1 MEEEIE
7 KNKQKEVIQKAYK
20 YNIFLGIWIIAVFII
35 FFLLQITKII
45 TDQYLTLGF
54 GLIILIYAIALHT
67 QNHKLKIKS
76 IASILVYSLNI
87 LSVIGVV
94 LIIFANQAHNLL
106 ELAVGVLLGLVTLI
120 LQFLATI
127 FALLS
132 ARKLRKL
139 YPDILDNRRKN
150 TNYSYFLQV
159 NI

>member
-1 MEEEIE
+1 MKEEIDE
-7 KNKQKEVIQKAYK
+7 NKRKEVIQKAYK
-20 YNIFLGIWIIAVFII
+20 YNGLLGIWIIAVFII
-35 FFLLQITKII
+35 FLLQVTKII

-76 IASILVYSLNI
+76 IASILVYSLNV

-94 LIIFANQAHNLL
+94 LIILANQAHNLL

-120 LQFLATI
+120 LQVLAAI

-139 YPDILDNRRKN
+139 YPDIIDNRRKK
-150 TNYSYFLQV
+150 
-159 NI
+159 I

>member
-1 MEEEIE
+1 MKEEIDE
-7 KNKQKEVIQKAYK
+7 NKEKEVIQKAYK

-35 FFLLQITKII
+35 FLLQITKII

-76 IASILVYSLNI
+76 IASILVYGLNI

-94 LIIFANQAHNLL
+94 LIILANQAHNLL
-106 ELAVGVLLGLVTLI
+106 ELAVGVLLGLVALI
-120 LQFLATI
+120 LQVSAAI

-150 TNYSYFLQV
+150 TN
-159 NI
+159 

>member
-1 MEEEIE
+1 MKEEIDE
-7 KNKQKEVIQKAYK
+7 NKEKEVIQKAYK
-20 YNIFLGIWIIAVFII
+20 YNIFLGIWIIAIFII
-35 FFLLQITKII
+35 FLLQIIKII

-76 IASILVYSLNI
+76 IASILVYGLNI

-94 LIIFANQAHNLL
+94 LIILANQAHNLL

-120 LQFLATI
+120 LQVSAAI

-150 TNYSYFLQV
+150 TN
-159 NI
+159 

>member
-1 MEEEIE
+1 MKEEIDE
-7 KNKQKEVIQKAYK
+7 NKEKEVIQKAYK
-20 YNIFLGIWIIAVFII
+20 YNIFLGIWIITVFII
-35 FFLLQITKII
+35 FLLQITKII

-76 IASILVYSLNI
+76 IASILVYGLNI

-94 LIIFANQAHNLL
+94 LIILANQAHNLL
-106 ELAVGVLLGLVTLI
+106 ELAVGGLLGLVTLI
-120 LQFLATI
+120 LQVSAAI

-150 TNYSYFLQV
+150 TN
-159 NI
+159 

>member
-1 MEEEIE
+1 MKEEIDE
-7 KNKQKEVIQKAYK
+7 NKEKEVIQKAYK
-20 YNIFLGIWIIAVFII
+20 YNGLLGIWIIAVFII
-35 FFLLQITKII
+35 FLLQITKII

-76 IASILVYSLNI
+76 IASILVYGLNI

-106 ELAVGVLLGLVTLI
+106 ELTVGVLLGLVTLI
-120 LQFLATI
+120 LQVLAAI

-150 TNYSYFLQV
+150 TN
-159 NI
+159 

>member
-1 MEEEIE
+1 MKEEIDE
-7 KNKQKEVIQKAYK
+7 NKEKEVIQKAYK

-35 FFLLQITKII
+35 FLLQITKII

-76 IASILVYSLNI
+76 IASILVYGLNI

-94 LIIFANQAHNLL
+94 LIILANQAHNIL

-120 LQFLATI
+120 LQVSAAI

-150 TNYSYFLQV
+150 TN
-159 NI
+159 

>member
-1 MEEEIE
+1 MKEEIDE
-7 KNKQKEVIQKAYK
+7 NKEKEVIQKAYK

-35 FFLLQITKII
+35 FLLQITKII

-54 GLIILIYAIALHT
+54 GLIILIHAIALHT

-76 IASILVYSLNI
+76 IASILVYGLNI

-94 LIIFANQAHNLL
+94 LIILANQAHNLL

-120 LQFLATI
+120 LQVSAAI
-127 FALLS
+127 FVLLS

-150 TNYSYFLQV
+150 TN
-159 NI
+159 

>member
-1 MEEEIE
+1 MKEEIDE
-7 KNKQKEVIQKAYK
+7 NKEKEVIQKVYK

-35 FFLLQITKII
+35 FLLQITKII

-76 IASILVYSLNI
+76 IASILVYGLNI

-94 LIIFANQAHNLL
+94 LIILANQAHNLL

-120 LQFLATI
+120 LQVSAAI

-150 TNYSYFLQV
+150 TN
-159 NI
+159 

>member
-1 MEEEIE
+1 MKEEIDE
-7 KNKQKEVIQKAYK
+7 NKEKEVIQKAYK

-35 FFLLQITKII
+35 FLLQITKII

-76 IASILVYSLNI
+76 IASILVYGLNI

-94 LIIFANQAHNLL
+94 LIILANQAHNLL
-106 ELAVGVLLGLVTLI
+106 ELAVGVLMGLVTLI
-120 LQFLATI
+120 LQVSAAI

-150 TNYSYFLQV
+150 TN
-159 NI
+159 

>member
-1 MEEEIE
+1 MKEEIDE
-7 KNKQKEVIQKAYK
+7 NKEKEVIQKAYK

-35 FFLLQITKII
+35 FLLQITKII

-76 IASILVYSLNI
+76 IASILVYGLNI

-94 LIIFANQAHNLL
+94 LIILANQAHNLL
-106 ELAVGVLLGLVTLI
+106 ELAVEVLLGLVTLI
-120 LQFLATI
+120 LQVSAAI

-150 TNYSYFLQV
+150 TN
-159 NI
+159 

>member
-1 MEEEIE
+1 MKEEIDE
-7 KNKQKEVIQKAYK
+7 NKEKEVIQKAYK
-20 YNIFLGIWIIAVFII
+20 YNIFLGIWIIAVFIS
-35 FFLLQITKII
+35 FLLQITKII

-76 IASILVYSLNI
+76 IASILVYGLNI

-94 LIIFANQAHNLL
+94 LIILANQAHNLL

-120 LQFLATI
+120 LQVSAAI

-150 TNYSYFLQV
+150 TN
-159 NI
+159 

>member
-1 MEEEIE
+1 MKEEIDE
-7 KNKQKEVIQKAYK
+7 NKEKEVIQKAYK

-35 FFLLQITKII
+35 FLLQITKII

-76 IASILVYSLNI
+76 IASILVYGLNI

-94 LIIFANQAHNLL
+94 LIILANQAHNLL
-106 ELAVGVLLGLVTLI
+106 ELAVGVLLGLVSLI
-120 LQFLATI
+120 LQVLAAI

-139 YPDILDNRRKN
+139 YPDILDNIRKN
-150 TNYSYFLQV
+150 TN
-159 NI
+159 

>member
-1 MEEEIE
+1 MKEEIDE
-7 KNKQKEVIQKAYK
+7 NKEKEVIQKAYK

-35 FFLLQITKII
+35 FLLQITKII

-76 IASILVYSLNI
+76 IASILVYSLNV

-94 LIIFANQAHNLL
+94 LIILANQAHTLL

-120 LQFLATI
+120 LQVLAAI

-150 TNYSYFLQV
+150 TN
-159 NI
+159 

>member
-1 MEEEIE
+1 M
-7 KNKQKEVIQKAYK
+7 KNDIDENKEKEVIQKAYK

-35 FFLLQITKII
+35 FLLQITKII

-76 IASILVYSLNI
+76 IASILVYGLNI

-94 LIIFANQAHNLL
+94 LIILANQAHNLL

-120 LQFLATI
+120 LQVSAAI

-139 YPDILDNRRKN
+139 YPDILDNRRNN
-150 TNYSYFLQV
+150 TN
-159 NI
+159 

>member
-1 MEEEIE
+1 MKEEIDE
-7 KNKQKEVIQKAYK
+7 NKEKEVIQKAYK

-35 FFLLQITKII
+35 FLLQITKII

-76 IASILVYSLNI
+76 IASILVYGLNI

-94 LIIFANQAHNLL
+94 LIILANQAHNLL
-106 ELAVGVLLGLVTLI
+106 ELAVGVLLGFVTLI
-120 LQFLATI
+120 LQVLAAI

-150 TNYSYFLQV
+150 TN
-159 NI
+159 

>member
-1 MEEEIE
+1 MKVEIDE
-7 KNKQKEVIQKAYK
+7 NKEKEVIQKAYK
-20 YNIFLGIWIIAVFII
+20 YNGLLGIWIIAVFII
-35 FFLLQITKII
+35 FLLQITKII

-54 GLIILIYAIALHT
+54 GLIILIYAIVLHT

-76 IASILVYSLNI
+76 IASILVYGLNI

-94 LIIFANQAHNLL
+94 LIILANQAHNLL
-106 ELAVGVLLGLVTLI
+106 ELAVGGLLGLVTLI
-120 LQFLATI
+120 LQVLAAI

-150 TNYSYFLQV
+150 TN
-159 NI
+159 

>member
-1 MEEEIE
+1 MKEEIDE
-7 KNKQKEVIQKAYK
+7 NKEKEVIQKAYK

-35 FFLLQITKII
+35 FLLQITKII

-76 IASILVYSLNI
+76 IASILVYGLNI

-106 ELAVGVLLGLVTLI
+106 ELAVGVLLGLVSLI
-120 LQFLATI
+120 LQVLAAI

-150 TNYSYFLQV
+150 TN
-159 NI
+159 

>member
-1 MEEEIE
+1 MKEEIDE
-7 KNKQKEVIQKAYK
+7 NKEKEVIQKAYK
-20 YNIFLGIWIIAVFII
+20 YNGLLGIWIIAVFII
-35 FFLLQITKII
+35 FLLQITKII

-76 IASILVYSLNI
+76 IASILVYGLNI

-106 ELAVGVLLGLVTLI
+106 ELTVGVLLGLVTLI
-120 LQFLATI
+120 LQVLAAI

-139 YPDILDNRRKN
+139 YPDIIDNRRKK
-150 TNYSYFLQV
+150 
-159 NI
+159 I

>member
-1 MEEEIE
+1 MKEEIDE
-7 KNKQKEVIQKAYK
+7 NKEKEVIQKAYK
-20 YNIFLGIWIIAVFII
+20 YNIFLGIWIISVFII
-35 FFLLQITKII
+35 FLLQITKII

-76 IASILVYSLNI
+76 IASILVYGLNI

-94 LIIFANQAHNLL
+94 LIILANQAHNLL

-120 LQFLATI
+120 LQVLAAI

-139 YPDILDNRRKN
+139 YPDIIDNRKKK
-150 TNYSYFLQV
+150 
-159 NI
+159 I

>member
-1 MEEEIE
+1 MKEEIDE
-7 KNKQKEVIQKAYK
+7 NKEKEVIQKAYK

-35 FFLLQITKII
+35 FLLQITKII

-76 IASILVYSLNI
+76 IASILVYGLNI

-94 LIIFANQAHNLL
+94 LIILANQAHNLL
-106 ELAVGVLLGLVTLI
+106 ELAVGVLLGLVMLI
-120 LQFLATI
+120 LQVLAAI

-150 TNYSYFLQV
+150 TN
-159 NI
+159 

>member
-1 MEEEIE
+1 MKEEIDE
-7 KNKQKEVIQKAYK
+7 NKEKEVIQKAYK

-35 FFLLQITKII
+35 FLLQITKII

-76 IASILVYSLNI
+76 IASILVYGLNI

-94 LIIFANQAHNLL
+94 LIILANQAHNLL
-106 ELAVGVLLGLVTLI
+106 ELAVGVLLGLVSLI
-120 LQFLATI
+120 LQVLAAI

-132 ARKLRKL
+132 ARKLRQL
-139 YPDILDNRRKN
+139 YPDIIDNRRKK
-150 TNYSYFLQV
+150 
-159 NI
+159 I

>member
-1 MEEEIE
+1 MKEEIDE
-7 KNKQKEVIQKAYK
+7 NKEKEVIQKAYK

-35 FFLLQITKII
+35 FLLQITKII

-76 IASILVYSLNI
+76 IASILVYGLNF
-87 LSVIGVV
+87 LSVVGVV
-94 LIIFANQAHNLL
+94 LIILANQAHNLL

-120 LQFLATI
+120 LQVSAAI

-139 YPDILDNRRKN
+139 YPDIIDNRRKK
-150 TNYSYFLQV
+150 
-159 NI
+159 I

>member
-1 MEEEIE
+1 MKEEIDE
-7 KNKQKEVIQKAYK
+7 NKEKEVIQKAYK
-20 YNIFLGIWIIAVFII
+20 YNGLLGIWIIAVFII
-35 FFLLQITKII
+35 FLLQITKII

-76 IASILVYSLNI
+76 IASILVYGLNI

-120 LQFLATI
+120 LQDLAAI

-150 TNYSYFLQV
+150 TN
-159 NI
+159 

>member
-1 MEEEIE
+1 MKEEIDE
-7 KNKQKEVIQKAYK
+7 NKEKEVIQKAYK

-35 FFLLQITKII
+35 FLLQITKII

-76 IASILVYSLNI
+76 IASILVYGLNI

-94 LIIFANQAHNLL
+94 LIILANQAHNLL
-106 ELAVGVLLGLVTLI
+106 ELAVGVLLGLVSLI
-120 LQFLATI
+120 LQVLAAI

-150 TNYSYFLQV
+150 TN
-159 NI
+159 

>member
-1 MEEEIE
+1 MKEEIDE
-7 KNKQKEVIQKAYK
+7 NKEKEVIQKAYK
-20 YNIFLGIWIIAVFII
+20 YNGLLGIWIIAVFII
-35 FFLLQITKII
+35 FLLQITKII

-76 IASILVYSLNI
+76 IASILVYGLNI
-87 LSVIGVV
+87 LSVVGVV
-94 LIIFANQAHNLL
+94 LIILANQAHNLL

-120 LQFLATI
+120 LQVSAAI

-150 TNYSYFLQV
+150 TN
-159 NI
+159 

>member
-1 MEEEIE
+1 MKEEIDE
-7 KNKQKEVIQKAYK
+7 NKEKEVIQKAYK

-35 FFLLQITKII
+35 FLLQITKII

-76 IASILVYSLNI
+76 IASILVYGLNI

-94 LIIFANQAHNLL
+94 LIILANQAHNLL

-120 LQFLATI
+120 LQVLAAI

-139 YPDILDNRRKN
+139 YPDIIDNRKKK
-150 TNYSYFLQV
+150 
-159 NI
+159 I

>member
-1 MEEEIE
+1 MKEEIDE
-7 KNKQKEVIQKAYK
+7 NKEKEVIQKAYK

-35 FFLLQITKII
+35 FLLQITKII

-76 IASILVYSLNI
+76 IASILVYGLNI

-120 LQFLATI
+120 LQVLAAI

-150 TNYSYFLQV
+150 TN
-159 NI
+159 

>member
-1 MEEEIE
+1 MKEEIDE
-7 KNKQKEVIQKAYK
+7 NKEKEVIQKAYK

-35 FFLLQITKII
+35 FLLQITKII

-76 IASILVYSLNI
+76 IASILVYGLNI
-87 LSVIGVV
+87 LSVIVV
-94 LIIFANQAHNLL
+94 LIILANQAHNLL

-120 LQFLATI
+120 LQVSAAI

-150 TNYSYFLQV
+150 TN
-159 NI
+159 